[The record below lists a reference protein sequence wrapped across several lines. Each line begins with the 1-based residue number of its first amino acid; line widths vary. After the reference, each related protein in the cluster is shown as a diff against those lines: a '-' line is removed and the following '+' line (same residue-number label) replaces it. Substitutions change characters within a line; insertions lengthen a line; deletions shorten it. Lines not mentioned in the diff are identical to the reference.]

1 MSANLGQGS
10 PRTRF
15 SFRAVRPIPH
25 PVTCDHNPVGHPRSQ
40 ENDPEDQDTRHDRR
54 RSHFRHRRPSGRADR
69 TGRPAPPPPTY
80 VVEIKTGCLSK
91 SGTDANVQISLLGSG
106 YSFGK
111 FLDNPGVNDFEN
123 GRTDSYRFV
132 GWDLG
137 DVSQIHLGHD
147 NTGGSPGWLVRTVRI
162 YNFRTGKWSDFP
174 VHRWLA

>member
-1 MSANLGQGS
+1 MITTPSD
-10 PRTRF
+10 
-15 SFRAVRPIPH
+15 IP
-25 PVTCDHNPVGHPRSQ
+25 D
-40 ENDPEDQDTRHDRR
+40 
-54 RSHFRHRRPSGRADR
+54 HRRTTLKTKTLATIAAAATFAIGAHLGAR
-69 TGRPAPPPPTY
+69 TAQAAPPPPTY

-147 NTGGSPGWLVRTVRI
+147 NTGGSPG
-162 YNFRTGKWSDFP
+162 
-174 VHRWLA
+174 